1 MKVIV
6 CVDKS
11 NGMMFNNRRQSQD
24 SVLREKVISLLD
36 GKKLF
41 LNEYSA
47 KQFEDTDCLC
57 VSDDFLHLAGQDD
70 FCFIENVDVPAD
82 KADEIYLFQ
91 WNRDY
96 PADMYFTVELKP
108 AYKKIKAED
117 FVGSSHKKIT
127 LEIYKKRS

>member
-24 SVLREKVISLLD
+24 SVLREKVISLLE

-47 KQFEDTDCLC
+47 KQFENTDCLC
-57 VSDDFLHLAGQDD
+57 VSDNFLEMAGTDD
-70 FCFIENVDVPAD
+70 FCFIENVDVPTD
-82 KADEIYLFQ
+82 ADEIYLFQ

-108 AYKKIKAED
+108 NYKKVRFED

-127 LEIYKKRS
+127 LDIYKRRG

>member
-41 LNEYSA
+41 LNESLFP
-47 KQFEDTDCLC
+47 KSIFFNSLWGT
-57 VSDDFLHLAGQDD
+57 SKT
-70 FCFIENVDVPAD
+70 INPA
-82 KADEIYLFQ
+82 ETSL
-91 WNRDY
+91 
-96 PADMYFTVELKP
+96 
-108 AYKKIKAED
+108 
-117 FVGSSHKKIT
+117 
-127 LEIYKKRS
+127 